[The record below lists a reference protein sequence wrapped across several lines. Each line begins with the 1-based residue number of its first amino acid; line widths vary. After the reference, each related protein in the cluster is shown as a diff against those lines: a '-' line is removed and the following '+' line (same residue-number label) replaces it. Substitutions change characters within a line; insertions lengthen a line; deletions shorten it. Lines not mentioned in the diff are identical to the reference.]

1 MKKLICVLMAAL
13 MAIGSAAAAEQTED
27 DLLESMISAMALRD
41 KVAQM
46 MLPSFRLWKE
56 VPEKEEE
63 REKAKEDPGVKI
75 TELNDEIRGMLA
87 RNHFGG
93 VLLFGENFA
102 DAEQTLR
109 LVADMQTANQAGGGI
124 PMLIAVDEE
133 GGSVARLNYG
143 TIGVSNM
150 ALGASGDPENA
161 RIMAGIHGEEI
172 GLLGIHMD
180 FAPVMDVNNNAANPV
195 IGVRSFSDDPHI
207 VAEYGKAYI
216 QGLHDAGI
224 MATLKHFPGHGNTD
238 TDSHTG
244 FPVIDST
251 YEELQANEL
260 IPFKAGIEAVAF
272 RDFEQLDVV
281 VFHRGDEADQAVFIG
296 NLQGA
301 GDVRAEVCLYIRH
314 GGAVLVNEMQEIGF

>member
-56 VPEKEEE
+56 VPEEEEE

-87 RNHFGG
+87 RDHFGG

-133 GGSVARLNYG
+133 GGSVA
-143 TIGVSNM
+143 
-150 ALGASGDPENA
+150 PELRND
-161 RIMAGIHGEEI
+161 R
-172 GLLGIHMD
+172 
-180 FAPVMDVNNNAANPV
+180 
-195 IGVRSFSDDPHI
+195 RQQ
-207 VAEYGKAYI
+207 Y
-216 QGLHDAGI
+216 
-224 MATLKHFPGHGNTD
+224 
-238 TDSHTG
+238 
-244 FPVIDST
+244 
-251 YEELQANEL
+251 
-260 IPFKAGIEAVAF
+260 
-272 RDFEQLDVV
+272 
-281 VFHRGDEADQAVFIG
+281 
-296 NLQGA
+296 GA
-301 GDVRAEVCLYIRH
+301 GRFGRSGECTDH
-314 GGAVLVNEMQEIGF
+314 GGHPW